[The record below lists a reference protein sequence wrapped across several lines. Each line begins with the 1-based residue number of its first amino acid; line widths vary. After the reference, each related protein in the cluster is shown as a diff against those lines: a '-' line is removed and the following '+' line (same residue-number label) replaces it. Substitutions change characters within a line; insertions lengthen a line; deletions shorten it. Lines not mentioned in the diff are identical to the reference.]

1 MAVRYAPAGP
11 TVLGGGDSAAGPL
24 TRRAVG
30 AAAQVSA
37 QLRAI
42 SLEYQHTEL
51 ASATSNFH
59 QSRRLGSGCYGAV
72 YRGELKDGSEVA
84 IKAIDLGILVGKG
97 ECPEDAGFDEEVQM
111 LSKFRHPHLVTLLGW
126 GQQGLNRYL
135 VYEFLAGGDVFQR
148 LHKSKTGQRTF
159 LWHERLSVLLDAAS
173 GLSHMHNSTPKA
185 FHRDIKSANILLD
198 RHGTGKM
205 ADFGLSCIGQHGAQN
220 VTVKT
225 IGGTPGYKCPLYER
239 CGRFTEGS
247 EVYSF
252 GMVMIEV
259 ITSLDPS
266 SADASVPG
274 GIVFPIAETIA
285 PNTAG
290 AQERLLRHPDSTAN
304 WPAALFNENA
314 PLALRCTACPDE
326 RQRPVFV
333 DMVKAFRG
341 MVERFPANCQGAAAA
356 GPQSTPQK
364 QNQQMSQQIQTPQRS
379 PQHSPQTPQQ
389 QQTPPPQ
396 HTPQQPTPQAAGQ
409 PTPNLA
415 RQSPSPHVPKVPSP
429 PAVQKAKSLTP
440 QFFQQASPLRAQSPL
455 RGQSPLRQ
463 QSPAKNRQ
471 SYVQV
476 QAKPNQSPQRFSPN
490 PRNASPSL
498 RQPGQQQPQHVLQ
511 PPQLSF
517 FAKLESAASPEP
529 PAFASPEPPGFEL
542 ELVATGGPSL
552 EALPLDL
559 RRLTLCG
566 AVQENGKLSASVG
579 RHLQSYHF
587 EAWLPDAQQRA
598 CISRHALEVSWASP
612 GDTEATLLCHG
623 TNPVAVDGMIVAKG
637 KVAPLKQGSQI
648 TFTYEGKVLLRLRFS
663 ISRERCTWSVDQTQ
677 QLSMQELQQTREN
690 RVICLT
696 GVASVAEAV
705 DRLNEGKISCPS
717 GFCVVYSA
725 TRQAYFLLY
734 RGGCQPQALLA
745 LMSKEALARRE
756 TKEEP
761 EALNR
766 VSISWTPPPEPLLE
780 PTPEEEPRRL
790 QAALAGPE
798 ISWCLN
804 CVRAEG
810 LSVEALLALPRNLRE
825 IGLGNR
831 GSTLFGKNHQQTQF
845 EALISDP
852 VQRLNVSRSLCQF
865 EAEDNVLRVTN
876 MSSNVQM
883 LVDEVLL
890 QKDSTCQIR
899 EGQVLSFAKRT
910 ESAFVYLAMFKVSR
924 RHASELPES
933 PKKGLRTLSV
943 DVDLKDNLKDTSVSP
958 SKMRFA
964 MDGTLGAPGY
974 TVPQLPAPQLA
985 VQCQQDASPGID
997 STPVAKFFLPPPS
1010 SDLTPQSKSIGGLRL
1025 WPEDC
1030 DDGQENSSQHIILE
1044 LSGAGVRDL
1053 PVEQRRIGPLQLGK
1067 RPLIVGRRHQKELL
1081 QAAVHEDCIDFIS
1094 RDHFVIAYESSSF
1107 MFLALSQN
1115 RLWLFRDGL
1124 APRTLVKEQVE
1135 GLVPGD
1141 RIVLGTGEQTAED
1154 SCRRLCWHFR
1164 LANNDEVSQ

>member
-1 MAVRYAPAGP
+1 MAVRYAPAGAAAV
-11 TVLGGGDSAAGPL
+11 VLGGGDSAAGPL
-24 TRRAVG
+24 TRRAA

-42 SLEYQHTEL
+42 SLEYQHSEL
-51 ASATSNFH
+51 AAATSNFH
-59 QSRRLGSGCYGAV
+59 PSRRLGSGCYGAV
-72 YRGELKDGSEVA
+72 FRGELKDGSEVA

-205 ADFGLSCIGQHGAQN
+205 ADFGLSCIGQHGATN
-220 VTVKT
+220 ITVKT

-285 PNTAG
+285 PNTPG

-304 WPAALFNENA
+304 WPTALFSEMA
-314 PLALRCTACPDE
+314 PLGLRCTACPDE
-326 RQRPVFV
+326 RQRPLFV
-333 DMVKAFRG
+333 DLVKAFRG
-341 MVERFPANCQGAAAA
+341 MVDRFPATCQG
-356 GPQSTPQK
+356 GVSQSTPCSAQK
-364 QNQQMSQQIQTPQRS
+364 QSQLISQQLQTPQRS

-396 HTPQQPTPQAAGQ
+396 QTPQQATAQAAGQ
-409 PTPNLA
+409 PTPNAA
-415 RQSPSPHVPKVPSP
+415 RQSPPPQLPKAHSP
-429 PAVQKAKSLTP
+429 PAVHQAKSFQP

-463 QSPAKNRQ
+463 QSPSKHRQ

-476 QAKPNQSPQRFSPN
+476 QARPNQSPQRFTPN
-490 PRNASPSL
+490 PRNASPNY
-498 RQPGQQQPQHVLQ
+498 RHHGQQQPQQVVQ
-511 PPQLSF
+511 PAQPQLSF

-529 PAFASPEPPGFEL
+529 PAFEL
-542 ELVATGGPSL
+542 ELVATSGPSID
-552 EALPLDL
+552 ALPQDV
-559 RRLTLCG
+559 RRLALCG
-566 AVQENGKLSASVG
+566 AVLENGKLSASVG
-579 RHLQSYHF
+579 RHLQSSYF

-598 CISRHALEVSWASP
+598 CISRQALEVSWAP
-612 GDTEATLLCHG
+612 GDTEAMLLCHG

-637 KVAPLKQGSQI
+637 KMAPLKQGSQI

-677 QLSMQELQQTREN
+677 QLSGQELQQAREN
-690 RVICLT
+690 RVVCLT

-717 GFCVVYSA
+717 GFCIVYSA
-725 TRQAYFLLY
+725 TRSAYFLLY

-766 VSISWTPPPEPLLE
+766 VAISWTPPPEPLPE
-780 PTPEEEPRRL
+780 PTPEEEPRH
-790 QAALAGPE
+790 AAVVGPE
-798 ISWCLN
+798 NNWYLN

-825 IGLGNR
+825 VCLGQR

-865 EAEDNVLRVTN
+865 EADDDVLRVTN

-890 QKDSTCQIR
+890 QKDATSQVR

-910 ESAFVYLAMFKVSR
+910 ESAFVYLAMFKVTR
-924 RHASELPES
+924 RHASELPDS

-943 DVDLKDNLKDTSVSP
+943 DVDWKDLPLKDTSLSP
-958 SKMRFA
+958 SKKKSA
-964 MDGTLGAPGY
+964 SDEIIEAPGRA
-974 TVPQLPAPQLA
+974 VPQLPPPQLA
-985 VQCQQDASPGID
+985 AQCQSDFSPGID

-1010 SDLTPQSKSIGGLRL
+1010 MDLTHCQVKRGISL
-1025 WPEDC
+1025 WPEDGEE
-1030 DDGQENSSQHIILE
+1030 GQENRSQPVILE

-1053 PVEQRRIGPLQLGK
+1053 PVEQRRIGPVQLGR

-1164 LANNDEVSQ
+1164 LANEEVSQ